1 MENLSEY
8 VPLLIIVVSIILS
21 VVNGSKKKKAT
32 THETRIPGIPPAEPQ
47 PMIESES
54 WLPEEIDLIDEQV
67 RHVSTPQIKPAS
79 FSSKEK
85 KSSIAKPISP
95 EDEISEPFINVSDA
109 DEIKKAVIY
118 TEIFKRREY

>member
-21 VVNGSKKKKAT
+21 VVNGSKKKKAA
-32 THETRIPGIPPAEPQ
+32 THETRIPGVPPAEPY
-47 PMIESES
+47 ESEP
-54 WLPEEIDLIDEQV
+54 WLPEEIDLIDEQAKFA
-67 RHVSTPQIKPAS
+67 SSPKIKPVS

-85 KSSIAKPISP
+85 KSSSAKPSFP